1 MTANRTVARVD
12 SNDQSS
18 DRKISHGEAKITTTI
33 NEPNYRGNPEKILCR
48 EIALRASF
56 SNELGWFIPQAPSWE
71 GAAHP
76 LTCFV
81 EKNTF

>member
-1 MTANRTVARVD
+1 MVNAAL
-12 SNDQSS
+12 
-18 DRKISHGEAKITTTI
+18 RKISHGGTKITTTI

-48 EIALRASF
+48 EIALRAAF
-56 SNELGWFIPQAPSWE
+56 SNEHGCFIPQAPSRE

-81 EKNTF
+81 EKNTL